1 MDVGFRIPIV
11 SGIPDT
17 LSGIPDFP
25 NKNFIDSGFSYMG
38 RVSFAG
44 IFYFISSVDES
55 KFCFFTPPANN
66 NFF

>member
-25 NKNFIDSGFSYMG
+25 SKNFIDSGFSYTG

-44 IFYFISSVDES
+44 IFLLYQFS
-55 KFCFFTPPANN
+55 
-66 NFF
+66 